1 MERAVGHAA
10 RLVPHDAYLRLTLS
24 SLGVGKMK
32 RQILE
37 KGLEKHPQTPQ
48 LYMLLGYSS
57 FLQSDPDIRKQGEEQ
72 IRKAFGMTESKEVL
86 RKETANAYHN
96 VGTYYQ
102 KSKHYE
108 EALGLFR
115 KALDLQPDYQ
125 LAFYN
130 LGNPYINLG
139 ILRYSQSRY
148 HHAASAF
155 EAAVPLFPEDSQA
168 HLGLAQAYEKS
179 GRSLEA
185 IGAYR
190 QTLSLDPKNII
201 ARKRL
206 KLLSD
211 D

>member
-1 MERAVGHAA
+1 WIPAGPSRYLYIPSVGSSLILASILLIVYTHLADRWGKKQAQAVFGILLLGILGSSFTALKKCEAISLYASGRSYIARGLIDLGIHQMERAVGHAA

-102 KSKHYE
+102 KS
-108 EALGLFR
+108 
-115 KALDLQPDYQ
+115 
-125 LAFYN
+125 
-130 LGNPYINLG
+130 
-139 ILRYSQSRY
+139 
-148 HHAASAF
+148 
-155 EAAVPLFPEDSQA
+155 
-168 HLGLAQAYEKS
+168 
-179 GRSLEA
+179 
-185 IGAYR
+185 
-190 QTLSLDPKNII
+190 
-201 ARKRL
+201 
-206 KLLSD
+206 
-211 D
+211 